1 MHNMENSMNIST
13 HPDGA
18 AADTA
23 VERNTSDTRRILV
36 WDWPTRIG
44 HWLLAGSFALA
55 WLTSESESWR
65 NVHVASGYLFG
76 AVIAFRLV
84 WGLVGT
90 RYARFTEFVKSPRA
104 AWQYLTSLLG
114 PRPQHSVGHNP
125 AGGWAIVAL
134 LVLGAVSVVSGW
146 LTFNE
151 IGGELFEELHEGAS
165 SAALAVVLIHLVGV
179 ATGSLVHRENL
190 VASMFSGYKCG
201 AAQAAIPG
209 ARGWAALLLAIW
221 AGAVVTFLMR

>member
-1 MHNMENSMNIST
+1 MNIST
-13 HPDGA
+13 HPDGVA
-18 AADTA
+18 AGSS
-23 VERNTSDTRRILV
+23 VGQRNAGGTRRILV

-44 HWLLAGSFALA
+44 HWLLAGSFAIA

-90 RYARFTEFVKSPRA
+90 RYARFTEFVKPPA
-104 AWQYLTSLLG
+104 AALQYLKSLLG
-114 PRPQHSVGHNP
+114 PRPQHTVGHNA
-125 AGGWAIVAL
+125 AGAWAIIAL
-134 LVLGAVSVVSGW
+134 LALGAVSVVSGW

-151 IGGELFEELHEGAS
+151 IGGELFEDLHEGAA

-179 ATGSLVHRENL
+179 VTGSLVHRENL
-190 VASMFSGYKCG
+190 VASMLSGCKRG

-209 ARGWAALLLAIW
+209 ARGWAAVLLVLWSA
-221 AGAVVTFLMR
+221 AVVTFLMR

>member
-1 MHNMENSMNIST
+1 MNIST
-13 HPDGA
+13 TQADVGA
-18 AADTA
+18 VGVTA
-23 VERNTSDTRRILV
+23 EPSRATDARRVLV
-36 WDWPTRIG
+36 WDLPTRVG
-44 HWLLAGSFALA
+44 HWLLAGSFAVA
-55 WLTSESESWR
+55 WLTAEAESWR
-65 NVHVASGYLFG
+65 NVHLASGYLFG

-114 PRPQHSVGHNP
+114 PRPQHTIGHNP
-125 AGGWAIVAL
+125 AGGWAIIAL
-134 LVLGAVSVVSGW
+134 LVLGALSVVSGW

-165 SAALAVVLIHLVGV
+165 NAALAVVLIHLVGV

-190 VASMFSGYKCG
+190 VASMFSGLKRG
-201 AAQAAIPG
+201 AAQAAIPS
-209 ARGWAALLLAIW
+209 ARGWAALLLVLW
-221 AGAVVTFLMR
+221 AAALVTFLMR